1 MSRFNPNCFEDVNHS
16 KIVFEENRS
25 KIIFNNP
32 QKAPV
37 CKVTVDSCQ
46 ITEGIRCDFLLV
58 EPKKEHYIELKGEDI
73 EHAVEQLSRSIKELS
88 PGPPDFSKASYIISA
103 RSPLS
108 SPEIQILKAKFKRNF
123 NSELIIKNRVLEV
136 VI

>member
-25 KIIFNNP
+25 RVVFSNP
-32 QKAPV
+32 QRVTV
-37 CKVTVDSCQ
+37 CKVAVDSCQ
-46 ITEGIRCDFLLV
+46 ITVGIRCDFLLV

-73 EHAVEQLSRSIKELS
+73 EHAVKQISRSIQELS
-88 PGPPDFSKASYIISA
+88 AGPTDIIKASYIISA

-123 NSELIIKNRVLEV
+123 NSELIIKNRILA
-136 VI
+136 VII